1 MKNKSVQNCQ
11 FVNHAKFHCITTML
25 NRLFSIEFERGE
37 TGKEPKAKNT
47 SAKKQKPKNT
57 SAKYE
62 TPKNISTKNEKLKNV
77 SAKNEKPK
85 KNISRE

>member
-1 MKNKSVQNCQ
+1 MKNKYVQNCQ

-47 SAKKQKPKNT
+47 SAK
-57 SAKYE
+57 YE